1 MIEEQRDL
9 VLEGN
14 KGSEIIVI
22 QNNIQ
27 EGKSGFTNRRNTT
40 NPIQSPFGN
49 STEGR
54 PLNL

>member
-1 MIEEQRDL
+1 M
-9 VLEGN
+9 EGN

-40 NPIQSPFGN
+40 NPIQSPFGI